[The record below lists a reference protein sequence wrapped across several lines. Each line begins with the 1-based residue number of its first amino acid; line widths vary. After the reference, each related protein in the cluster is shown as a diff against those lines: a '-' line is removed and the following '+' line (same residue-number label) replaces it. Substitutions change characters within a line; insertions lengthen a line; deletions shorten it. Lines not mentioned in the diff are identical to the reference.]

1 MVFRKENKTDA
12 FQRQM
17 SALRHQ
23 LGGAEES
30 QADTSGADAY
40 PDAAP
45 IRSDRDASRGG
56 EYQVATTYDNPSV
69 SGFNFSGFGN
79 AAPQEEGS
87 MAMEPVEDQLPQVP
101 VVTDQTS
108 VVAHDTAWKGEFESQ
123 GSVHV
128 HGRVEGSI
136 RAKEDIFVAE
146 EADVDATI
154 NAANVIIAGLVKGNI
169 RCGSRFEVLP
179 QGRVSGDFFAPS
191 VVIHEGA
198 HVNGQFRMSEAEPQ
212 TGESEGSPV
221 VQRRATRGSA

>member
-23 LGGAEES
+23 LGGAEEAQS
-30 QADTSGADAY
+30 QARGAEGY
-40 PDAAP
+40 PDASSA
-45 IRSDRDASRGG
+45 RSDSEASRGG
-56 EYQVATTYDNPSV
+56 EYQVATAYDSSPV
-69 SGFNFSGFGN
+69 SGFSFSGFG
-79 AAPQEEGS
+79 AAQDEGT
-87 MAMEPVEDQLPQVP
+87 MAVEPVEDQMPQVP

-128 HGRVEGSI
+128 HGHVEGSI

-169 RCGSRFEVLP
+169 RCGARFEVLP
-179 QGRVSGDFFAPS
+179 QGRVTGDFFAPT

-198 HVNGQFRMSEAEPQ
+198 HVNGQFRMSTTEPQ
-212 TGESEGSPV
+212 TDEAQGAPV
-221 VQRRATRGSA
+221 VQRRAARGSA

>member
-30 QADTSGADAY
+30 QTQSRGAEGYPEATSL
-40 PDAAP
+40 
-45 IRSDRDASRGG
+45 RSDSDASRGG
-56 EYQVATTYDNPSV
+56 EYQVAAYDSSPV
-69 SGFNFSGFGN
+69 SGFNFSGFG
-79 AAPQEEGS
+79 AAQDEGT
-87 MAMEPVEDQLPQVP
+87 MAVEPVEDQLPQTP

-108 VVAHDTAWKGEFESQ
+108 VVAHDTSWKGEFESQ

-128 HGRVEGSI
+128 HGHVEGSI
-136 RAKEDIFVAE
+136 RAREDIFVAE

-169 RCGSRFEVLP
+169 RCGTRFEVLP
-179 QGRVSGDFFAPS
+179 QGRVTGDFFAPS

-198 HVNGQFRMSEAEPQ
+198 HVNGQFRMSNLESQPQ
-212 TGESEGSPV
+212 AGEGQSAPV
-221 VQRRATRGSA
+221 VQQRAARGSA